1 MTDTPYLYLA
11 IGNEE
16 LGTPVSEGDIVAIT
30 IDGTRHEGAVKF
42 GDRIVDGERIKSNTI
57 GAIRITDGRVILV
70 AVSGRLLSGVTLIE
84 RKK

>member
-1 MTDTPYLYLA
+1 MTDTPYLA

-16 LGTPVSEGDIVAIT
+16 LGTPVSEGDIVAVT

-42 GDRIVDGERIKSNTI
+42 GDRI
-57 GAIRITDGRVILV
+57 
-70 AVSGRLLSGVTLIE
+70 E